1 MESSFT
7 RNSQGFQNEIFL
19 NMFGCLNVATKEIEG
34 NLVGR
39 DKHNLNYEI
48 GILLDIEMLVV
59 ACSVYQLVYWCLAE

>member
-1 MESSFT
+1 
-7 RNSQGFQNEIFL
+7 
-19 NMFGCLNVATKEIEG
+19 MFGCLNVATKEIEG